1 MLIRSI
7 TTTLCILFGTCSF
20 AQYQQY
26 IQLVTPFLSD
36 SIQSGFFYFNTP
48 NNFQAGQLYQTYK
61 LNAPDLNNNMI
72 LTDQHVDSLI
82 GFTHL
87 KYQQTFMDIPVE
99 GAGCIEHYDTEGS
112 LLYQCK
118 TSRFYQEKSCSNS
131 KCRRSNIRFD

>member
-7 TTTLCILFGTCSF
+7 TTTLFILFGACSF

-72 LTDQHVDSLI
+72 LTS
-82 GFTHL
+82 
-87 KYQQTFMDIPVE
+87 
-99 GAGCIEHYDTEGS
+99 
-112 LLYQCK
+112 
-118 TSRFYQEKSCSNS
+118 TS
-131 KCRRSNIRFD
+131 IV